1 MNYNDFGL
9 RIEYVEYTVKKGDS
23 LYEIAKKYNTTV
35 NTLTD
40 INMLTTNT
48 IFPGQVLLIPSTDS
62 ADKDYYFESYTVQ
75 PGDNLELIANKHGV
89 DPVLLGLYNDF
100 SSYQLV
106 EGQTIK
112 IPRNNTYVVRNTDT
126 VDTILNMTN
135 TTAEQILRANAK
147 NWLKAGSK
155 INL

>member
-1 MNYNDFGL
+1 MIYDDFGI
-9 RIEYVEYTVKKGDS
+9 RVEYVEYTVSKGDT

-35 NTLTD
+35 ATLTD

-48 IFPGQVLLIPSTDS
+48 IFPGQVLLVPKSMNVAT
-62 ADKDYYFESYTVQ
+62 DYYFESYTVL
-75 PGDNLELIANKHGV
+75 PGDNLELIANKLGV

-112 IPRNNTYVVRNTDT
+112 VPRNNSYIVKSGDT
-126 VDTILNMTN
+126 VDGILKLTN
-135 TTAEQILRANAK
+135 KTAEHILKANA
-147 NWLKAGSK
+147 NDWLKVGSK

>member
-1 MNYNDFGL
+1 MNYNEFGL
-9 RIEYVEYTVKKGDS
+9 RVEYVEYTVSKGDT

-40 INMLTTNT
+40 VNMLTNNT
-48 IFPGQVLLIPSTDS
+48 IFPGQILLIPKTSDTS
-62 ADKDYYFESYTVQ
+62 SDYFFESYSVQ
-75 PGDNLELIANKHGV
+75 PGDNLELVANKLGV

-112 IPRNNTYVVRNTDT
+112 VPRNNTYTVRQSDT
-126 VDTILNMTN
+126 VDSILNTTN
-135 TTAEQILRANAK
+135 RTADQILRANASK
-147 NWLKAGSK
+147 WLKTGSK

>member
-9 RIEYVEYTVKKGDS
+9 RVEYVEYTVSKGDS

-35 NTLTD
+35 ATLTD
-40 INMLTTNT
+40 VNMLTNNT
-48 IFPGQVLLIPSTDS
+48 IFPGQVLLIPKAVDS
-62 ADKDYYFESYTVQ
+62 SNDYFFESYSVQ
-75 PGDNLELIANKHGV
+75 PGDNLELVANKLGV

-112 IPRNNTYVVRNTDT
+112 IPRNNTYTVKQGDT
-126 VDTILNMTN
+126 VDTILKTTN
-135 TTAEQILRANAK
+135 RTSEQILRANAS
-147 NWLKAGSK
+147 NWLKSGAK